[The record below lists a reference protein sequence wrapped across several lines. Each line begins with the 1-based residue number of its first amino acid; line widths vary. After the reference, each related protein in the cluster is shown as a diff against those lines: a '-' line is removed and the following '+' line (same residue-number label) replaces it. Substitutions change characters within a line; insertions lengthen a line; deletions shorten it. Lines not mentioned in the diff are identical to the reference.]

1 MRPPTRPRMKRQRRR
16 VPRTRPWVRKRDRRG
31 GARCCG
37 TGSPLTAR
45 LCLSPAGDGGS
56 GAFPAQTPCPE
67 VGVSPGRGQGERW
80 GWGPAACGCLRP
92 QRPRPQDV
100 EERPE
105 RSAEAVPTTGSPT
118 EPSTTPS
125 WEQEEPDVMTERGPC
140 PDTPKAGPPAEEGSC
155 TSSDDD
161 TEGLRRRQ
169 VPEPRAGSPPSG
181 PALHRGTLDNG
192 DEDGLSSSK
201 YLLGALALAAVA
213 LLLISGPVDGVVSR
227 GVADTEQEAPVPADG
242 SDLVQQPP
250 PPAAAD
256 PQSVQSVSLLL
267 DKLAKENQ
275 EIRLMQAELQAHKE
289 ELQALLQKSE
299 GAAAAAGAQQQ
310 SLAAENERL
319 RAALQRETEALRAAR
334 AELQR
339 LQEAG
344 VPGSPQP
351 HKTEAGEPAAEQPH
365 GPEGAARRGDAA
377 RREGAGHRGLLA
389 WVRQELAAALERAR
403 GLGGLEGLPE
413 QLSALEERLGRE
425 LEAEGTRPFPG
436 PWKKP
441 FKADKKESRRHK
453 RHDAGE
459 GPHERG
465 GWEKKEQGKPHGHG
479 KEPRPP
485 REHKAGKAR
494 GKSSHG
500 PPQHG
505 PRELPPL
512 SHYRAPQGCAGV
524 AECARKEGR
533 EVLGTALE
541 PVQKAQFLQLL
552 EGFMGRLGWG
562 GHFGGLAAR
571 LDGVFGADGAF
582 AHDRLRFVDFVDDVE
597 EMLEELAR
605 REGGDEEA
613 ADGFEDYVLRH
624 YAGDGGGSTGK
635 ERGRKAWRQHGGSR

>member
-1 MRPPTRPRMKRQRRR
+1 MAEKSDSRDSDSS
-16 VPRTRPWVRKRDRRG
+16 WVL
-31 GARCCG
+31 AG
-37 TGSPLTAR
+37 TEGLPVDTVGPEQDAASREAEDEEAEEEESAQDAAT
-45 LCLSPAGDGGS
+45 AGDGGS
-56 GAFPAQTPCPE
+56 GAFPGQTPCPE
-67 VGVSPGRGQGERW
+67 VGDS
-80 GWGPAACGCLRP
+80 
-92 QRPRPQDV
+92 

-105 RSAEAVPTTGSPT
+105 PGAEAVPTAAGPT
-118 EPSTTPS
+118 EPGATQS
-125 WEQEEPDVMTERGPC
+125 WEHEEPDAAAERGPS
-140 PDTPKAGPPAEEGSC
+140 PDTPRAGPRAEEGSC

-161 TEGLRRRQ
+161 ADGLRKRQ
-169 VPEPRAGSPPSG
+169 VPEPHARPPPLG
-181 PALHRGTLDNG
+181 PAPRRGTQDGG
-192 DEDGLSSSK
+192 DEDGLSTSK

-213 LLLISGPVDGVVSR
+213 LLLISGGFYDPTDGPVDAVVSR
-227 GVADTEQEAPVPADG
+227 DLADTEQEAPVPADG
-242 SDLVQQPP
+242 SDLVRQPP

-275 EIRLMQAELQAHKE
+275 DIRLMQAELQAHKE

-310 SLAAENERL
+310 SLAAENEQL

-334 AELQR
+334 AELRR
-339 LQEAG
+339 LQAAG

-351 HKTEAGEPAAEQPH
+351 HEAEPGEPAAEQPH
-365 GPEGAARRGDAA
+365 GPGAAARREDAA

-403 GLGGLEGLPE
+403 GSGGLERLPE

-425 LEAEGTRPFPG
+425 LEAEGARPFPG

-441 FKADKKESRRHK
+441 FKADKKESRRRK

-465 GWEKKEQGKPHGHG
+465 GWERKEQGKPHGHG

-505 PRELPPL
+505 PGELPPL

-524 AECARKEGR
+524 ADCARKEGR
-533 EVLGTALE
+533 EVLGAALE
-541 PVQKAQFLQLL
+541 PVQKMQFL
-552 EGFMGRLGWG
+552 R
-562 GHFGGLAAR
+562 
-571 LDGVFGADGAF
+571 
-582 AHDRLRFVDFVDDVE
+582 
-597 EMLEELAR
+597 
-605 REGGDEEA
+605 
-613 ADGFEDYVLRH
+613 
-624 YAGDGGGSTGK
+624 
-635 ERGRKAWRQHGGSR
+635 

>member
-1 MRPPTRPRMKRQRRR
+1 MAEKSDSRDSDSS
-16 VPRTRPWVRKRDRRG
+16 WVL
-31 GARCCG
+31 AG
-37 TGSPLTAR
+37 TEGLPVDTVGPEQDAASREAEEEEAEEEESAQDTAT
-45 LCLSPAGDGGS
+45 AGDGGS
-56 GAFPAQTPCPE
+56 GAFPGQTLCPE
-67 VGVSPGRGQGERW
+67 VG
-80 GWGPAACGCLRP
+80 
-92 QRPRPQDV
+92 DV
-100 EERPE
+100 EERLE
-105 RSAEAVPTTGSPT
+105 RGAEAVPTTGSPT

-125 WEQEEPDVMTERGPC
+125 WEQEEPDVTAERGPC
-140 PDTPKAGPPAEEGSC
+140 PDTPRAGPPAEEESC

-169 VPEPRAGSPPSG
+169 VPEPRAGPPPSG
-181 PALHRGTLDNG
+181 PALHRGTQDG
-192 DEDGLSSSK
+192 SDEDGLSTSK

-213 LLLISGPVDGVVSR
+213 LLLISGGFYDPADGPVDGVVSR

-275 EIRLMQAELQAHKE
+275 DIRLMQAELQAHKE

-310 SLAAENERL
+310 SLAAENEQL

-339 LQEAG
+339 MQEAG

-365 GPEGAARRGDAA
+365 GPEGAARRGDTA
-377 RREGAGHRGLLA
+377 RQEGAGHRGLLA

-403 GLGGLEGLPE
+403 GSGGLEKLPE

-425 LEAEGTRPFPG
+425 LEAEGARPFPG

-453 RHDAGE
+453 RHGAGE

-524 AECARKEGR
+524 ADCARKEGR
-533 EVLGTALE
+533 EVLGAALE

-552 EGFMGRLGWG
+552 EGFMARLGWG

>member
-1 MRPPTRPRMKRQRRR
+1 MAEKSDLRDSDGS
-16 VPRTRPWVRKRDRRG
+16 WVLAGTEGLPVDTVGPEQDAASRG
-31 GARCCG
+31 AEDEEAEEE
-37 TGSPLTAR
+37 SAQDAAM
-45 LCLSPAGDGGS
+45 AGDGGS
-56 GAFPAQTPCPE
+56 GAFPGQTPCPE
-67 VGVSPGRGQGERW
+67 VGD
-80 GWGPAACGCLRP
+80 L
-92 QRPRPQDV
+92 

-105 RSAEAVPTTGSPT
+105 PGAEAVPTAAGPA
-118 EPSTTPS
+118 EPSAVQS
-125 WEQEEPDVMTERGPC
+125 WEHEEPDAAAERGPC
-140 PDTPKAGPPAEEGSC
+140 PDTPRAGPPAEEGSC

-161 TEGLRRRQ
+161 AEGLRRRQ
-169 VPEPRAGSPPSG
+169 VPEPRAGPPPPG
-181 PALHRGTLDNG
+181 PALRRGTQDGG
-192 DEDGLSSSK
+192 DEDGLSTSK

-213 LLLISGPVDGVVSR
+213 LLLISGGFYDPADGPVDAVVSR
-227 GVADTEQEAPVPADG
+227 DLADTEQEAPVPADG

-275 EIRLMQAELQAHKE
+275 DIRLMQAELQAHKE

-310 SLAAENERL
+310 SLAAENEQL
-319 RAALQRETEALRAAR
+319 RAALQRETEVLRAAR
-334 AELQR
+334 AELRR
-339 LQEAG
+339 LQAAG

-351 HKTEAGEPAAEQPH
+351 HQAEPGEPAAEQPH
-365 GPEGAARRGDAA
+365 GPGGAARREDAA

-389 WVRQELAAALERAR
+389 WVRQELAAALEQAR
-403 GLGGLEGLPE
+403 GSGGLERLPE

-425 LEAEGTRPFPG
+425 LEAEGARPFPG

-453 RHDAGE
+453 RHGAGE

-465 GWEKKEQGKPHGHG
+465 GWERKEQGKPHGHG

-500 PPQHG
+500 P
-505 PRELPPL
+505 RELPPL

-524 AECARKEGR
+524 ADCARKEGR
-533 EVLGTALE
+533 EVLGAALE
-541 PVQKAQFLQLL
+541 PVQKTQFLQLL

-571 LDGVFGADGAF
+571 LEGAFGADGTF

-613 ADGFEDYVLRH
+613 ADGFEDFVRRH

-635 ERGRKAWRQHGGSR
+635 ERGRKAWRQHGGGR